1 VLLYN
6 GALST
11 GYTFGLLSLVKTPG
25 QGMAKRSPFRFDPE
39 KAVEVVLYIANRAPI
54 RDVYHVL
61 KLLYFA
67 DKAHLERYGRF
78 ICGDNYVAMKSGAV
92 PSGTYD
98 IIKDIRGDGI
108 HSFTEHAR
116 HAFTLQDEVIISPLR
131 HADTTILSE
140 SDIECLDESI
150 EKYGSLSGAEL
161 KRHSHDEAYKAADE
175 NDFIDV
181 EKIAGMFPDGEKL
194 IKHLQD
200 PYPG

>member
-1 VLLYN
+1 
-6 GALST
+6 
-11 GYTFGLLSLVKTPG
+11 
-25 QGMAKRSPFRFDPE
+25 MAKRSPFRFDPE
-39 KAVEVVLYIANRAPI
+39 KAVEVVLYIGNRAPI
-54 RDVYHVL
+54 RDIYHVL
-61 KLLYFA
+61 KVLYFS

-78 ICGDNYVAMKSGAV
+78 ICGDSYVAMKSGPV

-108 HSFTEHAR
+108 HSFAEHAR
-116 HAFTLQDEVIISPLR
+116 HAFTLQDELEISPLR
-131 HADTTILSE
+131 GADLAFFSE

-161 KRHSHDEAYKAADE
+161 KKLSHDEAYNAADE

-181 EKIAGMFPDGEKL
+181 EKIAGMFPGGEKL
-194 IKHLQD
+194 KRHLHD

>member
-1 VLLYN
+1 M
-6 GALST
+6 T
-11 GYTFGLLSLVKTPG
+11 
-25 QGMAKRSPFRFDPE
+25 KRSPFKFDPE
-39 KAVEVVLYIANRAPI
+39 KAVEVVLYIASRAPI
-54 RDVYHVL
+54 RDIYHVL

-78 ICGDNYVAMKSGAV
+78 ICGDSYVAMKSGPV

-108 HSFTEHAR
+108 HSFAEHAR
-116 HAFTLQDEVIISPLR
+116 HAFTLQDEHEVSPLR
-131 HADTTILSE
+131 DADTAFFSE

-150 EKYGSLSGAEL
+150 GKYGSLSGTEL
-161 KRHSHDEAYKAADE
+161 KNLSHDEAYKAADE

-181 EKIAGMFPDGEKL
+181 EQIARMFPGGEKL
-194 IKHLQD
+194 IQHLRD